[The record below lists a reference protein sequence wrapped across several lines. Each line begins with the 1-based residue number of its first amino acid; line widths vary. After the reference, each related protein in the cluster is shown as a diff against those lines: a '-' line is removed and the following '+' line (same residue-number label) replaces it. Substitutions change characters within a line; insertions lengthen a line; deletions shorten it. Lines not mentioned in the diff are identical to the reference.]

1 MATPVPPVETA
12 PQLGLATTREL
23 YRELI
28 ARALVDA
35 ATEGDDAEHDPVVLN
50 LRELLAGVE
59 AQGKASYRT
68 AGTALRITYELGA
81 ALGEE
86 GAPRSGRIIPCTAS
100 AAETEWKLERSGRG
114 DSDPASAGER
124 LDELRTGNAP
134 ERSGRSIGSR
144 SLLASASRDSGS
156 EANGEENT
164 RG

>member
-1 MATPVPPVETA
+1 MAMTDQRVETA

-68 AGTALRITYELGA
+68 FVNMQRHINTKHPEYE
-81 ALGEE
+81 
-86 GAPRSGRIIPCTAS
+86 P
-100 AAETEWKLERSGRG
+100 
-114 DSDPASAGER
+114 
-124 LDELRTGNAP
+124 
-134 ERSGRSIGSR
+134 
-144 SLLASASRDSGS
+144 
-156 EANGEENT
+156 
-164 RG
+164 